1 MKNKKQTSIYFS
13 SDVREQWDNLTE
25 NLKDPREITIE
36 LTQTR
41 QVLSKVVG
49 YTISMQKR
57 TGFADENKDQ

>member
-57 TGFADENKDQ
+57 TGFADENNDQ

>member
-49 YTISMQKR
+49 YTINMQKR
-57 TGFADENKDQ
+57 TGFADENNDQ

>member
-49 YTISMQKR
+49 YTINMQKR